1 MNKQVTSKQE
11 ILEACRAIVA
21 ELGVH
26 ALNMRNVAK
35 RCDVAVGSLY
45 NYFSSKDDLMTQVVE
60 SIWEEIVFRDFDRS
74 EQSDFLRSVGD
85 LFRNISTGS
94 QRYPLFLM
102 MHSMNIASSDK
113 MRARQAMKR
122 FFSLIE
128 QRLLEVLDKDP
139 RVDQEIFTA
148 EFSKEEYVRFIFS
161 SILTAIVDRSESC
174 LFLLELIRRTIYK

>member
-74 EQSDFLRSVGD
+74 EQSDFFEIGRRSVSKYQHRKPKISA
-85 LFRNISTGS
+85 LFDDAFDEYRILG
-94 QRYPLFLM
+94 QDACK
-102 MHSMNIASSDK
+102 ASDE
-113 MRARQAMKR
+113 AI
-122 FFSLIE
+122 FFS
-128 QRLLEVLDKDP
+128 
-139 RVDQEIFTA
+139 
-148 EFSKEEYVRFIFS
+148 
-161 SILTAIVDRSESC
+161 DRAKAAGGS
-174 LFLLELIRRTIYK
+174 